1 MATKSEEMNK
11 TNGTP
16 AENNGA
22 ANTGNQNNP
31 PAGNGKEVKEGWFA
45 RKRRAV
51 REWCSAHPGWT
62 AFGGA
67 AVGSGVTVAAGYGGK
82 KLMEKHQAKTQQQA
96 YIPQTEENSL
106 DPNL

>member
-1 MATKSEEMNK
+1 MATKSEELNK

-22 ANTGNQNNP
+22 VNAGNQQNP
-31 PAGNGKEVKEGWFA
+31 TAGNGKEVKEGWLA

-67 AVGSGVTVAAGYGGK
+67 AIGSGATVAAGYGGK
-82 KLMEKHQAKTQQQA
+82 KLMERHAAKKQQSA
-96 YIPQTEENSL
+96 YIQTEENSL